1 MNKIWKE
8 HTWLVVFVGIFIM
21 VAIPIV
27 ILFGISYIAPLILIV
42 LLYLYVNK
50 VKYED
55 VISPRDFEE
64 MNDYL
69 KELEERAAL
78 IKEHLE
84 MYEGDLE
91 AKFELREINKEI
103 ESIKKDMGL

>member
-8 HTWLVVFVGIFIM
+8 HTWLVVFVVIFIM

-55 VISPRDFEE
+55 VISPKDFEE
-64 MNDYL
+64 MNGYL
-69 KELEERAAL
+69 KELEERASL